1 MKTLALKL
9 FALCLAI
16 FALGGTVFAQNDLN
30 LPDVSQAAEVKQ
42 RIALTD
48 ITVKYHRPLVNGR
61 KIWGGLVPYG
71 KVWRAGANENTTI
84 EFSDPVSIE
93 GKPLPKGVY
102 GLHMIPNPDSWTVI
116 FSKTNTGWGS
126 YSYDQ
131 KDDPLRVNVKPKPLD
146 QSEEALEYEFENL
159 KPDSTAVTLKWEKL
173 GVPFTVSI
181 NDADQTLQNIR
192 AQMKGAGQ
200 FAWQAPDQAAQFCLT
215 RKINLDEALRWADAS
230 IQNEERFENLS
241 TKADILKALNRQ
253 DEAKT
258 TWNKAL
264 EKAKAPDLYT
274 YGRQLQNQ
282 KKGAEA
288 MEIFK
293 EVAKRFP
300 NGVFGYLA
308 QARLKSTAGD
318 FTGALS
324 DAKQAQSA
332 APSEG
337 QKQAI
342 QGVIDR
348 LQAKQDI
355 NK

>member
-1 MKTLALKL
+1 MKTLTLKP
-9 FALCLAI
+9 FVFCLAI
-16 FALGGTVFAQNDLN
+16 LGLCGTVSAQSDLK

-48 ITVKYHRPLVNGR
+48 ITVNYHRPLVNGR
-61 KIWGGLVPYG
+61 KIWGGVVPYG

-84 EFSDPVSIE
+84 EFSDPVSVE
-93 GKPLPKGVY
+93 GKPLDKGTY
-102 GLHMIPNPDSWTVI
+102 GLHMIPNQDSWTVI

-126 YSYDQ
+126 FSYDQ
-131 KDDPLRVNVKPKPLD
+131 KDDALRVDVKPKPLAE
-146 QSEEALEYEFENL
+146 QKEALEFEFEDL

-181 NDADQTLQNIR
+181 KDADQTLQNIR

-200 FAWQAPDQAAQFCLT
+200 FAWQAPDQAAQFCLNK
-215 RKINLDEALRWADAS
+215 KINLDEALRWADLS

-253 DEAKT
+253 DEAKK
-258 TWNKAL
+258 TWDQALGKA
-264 EKAKAPDLYT
+264 AAPQLYT

-282 KKGAEA
+282 KKGTEA

-300 NGVFGYLA
+300 QGVFGYLA
-308 QARLKSTAGD
+308 QARIKSAAGD
-318 FTGALS
+318 FAGALN
-324 DAKQAQSA
+324 DAKQAQTA
-332 APSEG
+332 APSDA

-342 QGVIDR
+342 QGLIDR
-348 LQAKQDI
+348 LEAKQDI